1 MSKEPDRS
9 NESCK
14 NNRKFD
20 IKENQKDQGSNFQC
34 DFCGKSFSRKAN
46 LKSHRE
52 SKHEFKID
60 SKAKRVQCDLCN
72 KTFKSKDNLKR
83 HNETVHLNIR
93 KFHTCELC
101 EKTFLQM
108 KNLNVHYRSVHNDSS
123 DLQKDLSTSMLQCK
137 NCDTLFAS
145 RIALNRHV
153 ANMHKEIFFFEV

>member
-20 IKENQKDQGSNFQC
+20 IKENQKDQGRHFQC

-83 HNETVHLNIR
+83 HNETVS
-93 KFHTCELC
+93 FE
-101 EKTFLQM
+101 
-108 KNLNVHYRSVHNDSS
+108 
-123 DLQKDLSTSMLQCK
+123 
-137 NCDTLFAS
+137 
-145 RIALNRHV
+145 
-153 ANMHKEIFFFEV
+153 HKEISHM